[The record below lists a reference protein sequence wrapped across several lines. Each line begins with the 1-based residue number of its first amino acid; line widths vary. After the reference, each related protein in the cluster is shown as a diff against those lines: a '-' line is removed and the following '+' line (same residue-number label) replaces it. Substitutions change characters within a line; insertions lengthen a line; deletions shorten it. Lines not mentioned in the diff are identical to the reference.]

1 MPDRGAVS
9 GPVIVV
15 RRARLGTTFDSG
27 MLWLALAGAWGADL
41 REGMLNVKPLKVVTI
56 LEAFTRRNGF
66 LL

>member
-1 MPDRGAVS
+1 M
-9 GPVIVV
+9 
-15 RRARLGTTFDSG
+15 GTTFDSG
-27 MLWLALAGAWGADL
+27 MLWLALAGAWAADL